1 MPVPMLFQID
11 DYREPDPD
19 LAGARNADVIKM
31 LAELRAERDR
41 LDDAIR
47 ALTRLA
53 SGPRA
58 KRLGRLPK

>member
-11 DYREPDPD
+11 DYREPDADP
-19 LAGARNADVIKM
+19 AGVRHADVSKM

-41 LDDAIR
+41 LDEAIL